1 MKRTEFIKATALGA
15 FFTGLIGRQGI
26 WALTRNPTTPNPM
39 KTTFHAANSRGH
51 ANHGWLKTWHTFSFA
66 GYYDPARIHFG
77 TLRVLND
84 DEVAGGMGFG
94 THPHDN
100 MEIITIPLTGMLK
113 HRDSMGN
120 EGLIRAGEIQV
131 MSAGT
136 GIQHSE
142 FNGHASEPCQLLQI
156 WVFPR
161 QKQVQPRYDQLAFT
175 PADRKNRWQQILSP
189 NPDDEGV
196 WIHQDAW
203 FHLIEADAGSQH
215 RYSAKKPGNGM
226 YFFVMDGDAQI
237 GEQALQRRDAL
248 GMTEANEFEFTTK
261 SGTYA
266 LLMEIPMQL

>member
-1 MKRTEFIKATALGA
+1 
-15 FFTGLIGRQGI
+15 
-26 WALTRNPTTPNPM
+26 
-39 KTTFHAANSRGH
+39 
-51 ANHGWLKTWHTFSFA
+51 
-66 GYYDPARIHFG
+66 
-77 TLRVLND
+77 
-84 DEVAGGMGFG
+84 
-94 THPHDN
+94 
-100 MEIITIPLTGMLK
+100 
-113 HRDSMGN
+113 
-120 EGLIRAGEIQV
+120 
-131 MSAGT
+131 
-136 GIQHSE
+136 
-142 FNGHASEPCQLLQI
+142 LQI

-189 NPDDEGV
+189 NPEDEGV

-226 YFFVMDGDAQI
+226 YFFVMEGDAQI